1 MSNFFIAQSLT
12 LPGTTPGDT
21 VIKGLITN
29 GKLFE
34 GGTLTIGSIL
44 SLAIPIVFLIA
55 GIALLA
61 MIVMGGFTFL
71 TSAGDP
77 KKMEQ
82 GKNQLTY
89 AIVGFVII
97 FAAVWLVQIFG
108 AMFGLPSMTQLFQ

>member
-1 MSNFFIAQSLT
+1 MIHTLAQSLT

-21 VIKGLITN
+21 IIKGPINET
-29 GKLFE
+29 LFE
-34 GGTLTIGSIL
+34 GGKLTIGSIL
-44 SLAIPIVFLIA
+44 TRALTVIFLIA
-55 GIALLA
+55 GVSLLI

-97 FAAVWLVQIFG
+97 FAAFWLVQIFG
-108 AMFGLPSMTQLFQ
+108 TMFGLPSMTQLFQ